1 MPSALETLVKVLK
14 VEREQ
19 GYKDEAEAGGLAAY
33 AAVWTG
39 LALQQARRPEA
50 VALVEEI
57 DGNLRAYGFLDGREA
72 RSKAVE
78 HMLGRITGRI
88 APPPSVQAR
97 IAELHAQ
104 GASPAPAVPANAPET
119 SASPVP
125 AGSPPP
131 RPRETEAQQTQR
143 PPKPPKKPQPQ
154 QPSRQNQRSADEGDD
169 GGNRPEFSSLGPE
182 FGGSTAPGTLD
193 IPASVR
199 LERPLREARPA
210 LSPEEA
216 ADRLHGLRAPVTVIK
231 GIGEGLA
238 EKLQKLGI
246 YTVWDMLQH
255 LPRRYDDYTQL
266 QFIRRLTP
274 DQIVTVIGTI
284 RSTETRVG
292 RNNRRDFF
300 MTVDDGTAPLSVTFF
315 GQHFLINSLRKGQ
328 QVVLHGKTSIFGNR
342 MQLTNPEWELV
353 DIEDLRVI
361 GIVPVYPLT
370 EGLTN
375 KTLRRHMKH
384 AVEYWGERIP
394 DYVPSA
400 VLDRAELGDLGWA
413 VQNLHFPESMD
424 HLAHARRRLSFDQLL
439 LIQLAVMGNRRA
451 WQSTPAIPLTAD
463 DLQMTEFSESV
474 FPYPLTGA
482 QQRVIGEIR
491 ADLARDVPMNRLLQ
505 GDVGSG
511 KTAVAL
517 SAMAIAFFN
526 GRQSA
531 LMAPT
536 SILAEQ
542 HYRNLSRMAESFPG
556 ERKPRVALLTGALP
570 AGEREAVYA
579 GLADGSID
587 MAVGTHA
594 LIQGGVEFRDLAL
607 AIVDEQHRF
616 GVEERGALRGKGSN
630 PHLLVMTATPIP
642 RTLTL
647 TMYADLDLSLLDEMP
662 PGRIPITTTVLQPV
676 ALEQAY
682 LRMQSLLDQG
692 QQAFLVFPLVEASD
706 VSEADSAT
714 EAFERLKP
722 VFYRH
727 KLGLLHGRMRPAEK
741 DEIMRAF
748 REREFDVLVTTS
760 VAEVGVDIP
769 NATVIII
776 HGANRFG
783 LAQLH
788 QFRGRVG
795 RGGLPSYCLLVPDTQ
810 DKDAMDRLIALK
822 INHDGFA
829 LAEVDWKLRGPGDL
843 AGTRQSGSSAFRL
856 MEGITPDLVELAQRE
871 AKTVFA
877 EDPDLALPEHQLL
890 AERVAMLRD
899 ERSDLS

>member
-14 VEREQ
+14 LEREQ
-19 GYKDEAEAGGLAAY
+19 GFKNKAMAGGLAAY
-33 AAVWTG
+33 VPNWSEQ
-39 LALQQARRPEA
+39 ALQQAKRPES
-50 VALVEEI
+50 VALAEEI
-57 DGNLRAYGFLDGREA
+57 ATCMLDYDRAEDREV
-72 RSKAVE
+72 RSRSVE
-78 HMLGRITGRI
+78 YMLGRITGRI
-88 APPPSVQAR
+88 PPPPPVQAR

-104 GASPAPAVPANAPET
+104 SASPAPPPQVAVTTPADLPAPRQPSAEREATRRAPET
-119 SASPVP
+119 NRAPKSSEKPK
-125 AGSPPP
+125 
-131 RPRETEAQQTQR
+131 QQQR
-143 PPKPPKKPQPQ
+143 QPQPNALGDAEDGAN
-154 QPSRQNQRSADEGDD
+154 RQEY
-169 GGNRPEFSSLGPE
+169 SSLGPE
-182 FGGSTAPGTLD
+182 FASAPATGVLD
-193 IPASVR
+193 VPAPVR
-199 LERPLREARPA
+199 LERPPRESRPT

-216 ADRLHGLRAPVTVIK
+216 ADRLHGLRAPVSVIK
-231 GIGEGLA
+231 GIGDGMA
-238 EKLQKLGI
+238 EKLERLGI
-246 YTVWDMLQH
+246 HTVSDMLNH

-266 QFIRRLTP
+266 LYIRRLVP
-274 DQIVTVIGTI
+274 DQVVTIIGTV
-284 RSTETRVG
+284 RSTETRIG

-300 MTVDDGTAPLSVTFF
+300 MIVDDGTAPLAVTFF
-315 GQHFLINSLRKGQ
+315 GQHYLINSLRKGQ

-342 MQLTNPEWELV
+342 IQLTNPEWELV
-353 DIEDLRVI
+353 DIEDLRSI

-370 EGLTN
+370 EGVTN

-394 DYVPSA
+394 DYVPTS

-413 VQNLHFPESMD
+413 VRNLHFPESWD
-424 HLAHARRRLSFDQLL
+424 HLDHARRRLSFDQLL
-439 LIQLAVMGNRRA
+439 LIQLAVMGNRRV
-451 WQSTPAIPLTAD
+451 WQSVPASPLSVD
-463 DLQMTEFSESV
+463 DLQLAEFVESV
-474 FPYPLTGA
+474 FPYTLTGA

-491 ADLARDVPMNRLLQ
+491 EDLARDVPMNRLLQ

-517 SAMAIAFFN
+517 TAMAMAFFN

-542 HYRNLSRMAESFPG
+542 HFRNISRAADSFPG
-556 ERKPRVALLTGALP
+556 DRKPVVALLTSALT
-570 AGEREAVYA
+570 GSERDAIYR

-587 MAVGTHA
+587 MVIGTHA
-594 LIQGGVEFRDLAL
+594 IIQSGVAFRDLAL

-616 GVEERGALRGKGSN
+616 GVEERGAMRGKGVN

-662 PGRIPITTTVLQPV
+662 PGRIPITTTVLQPI

-682 LRMQSLLDQG
+682 ARMQALLDQG
-692 QQAFLVFPLVEASD
+692 QQAFLVFPLVEASET
-706 VSEADSAT
+706 SEADSAV
-714 EAFERLKP
+714 EAFERLQP

-727 KLGLLHGRMRPAEK
+727 KLGLLHGRMKPVEK

-795 RGGLPSYCLLVPDTQ
+795 RGGMASYCLLVPDTSE
-810 DKDAMDRLIALK
+810 KDALDRLMALK

-856 MEGITPDLVELAQRE
+856 MEGITPELVELAQRE
-871 AKTVFA
+871 ARTLFA
-877 EDPDLALPEHQLL
+877 EDPDLALPAHQLL

>member
-1 MPSALETLVKVLK
+1 MPSALETLVKILK
-14 VEREQ
+14 LERDQ
-19 GYKDEAEAGGLAAY
+19 GYKNKAMAGGLAAY
-33 AAVWTG
+33 VPNWSEQA
-39 LALQQARRPEA
+39 LAQARRPEA

-57 DGNLRAYGFLDGREA
+57 AGCMRDYDRAEDRES
-72 RSKAVE
+72 RSKSVE
-78 HMLGRITGRI
+78 YMLGRITGRT
-88 APPPSVQAR
+88 PPPPAIQAR

-104 GASPAPAVPANAPET
+104 SASPAPPVPV
-119 SASPVP
+119 SASEPVTAP
-125 AGSPPP
+125 VASGEAPSGS
-131 RPRETEAQQTQR
+131 RAAEHQR

-154 QPSRQNQRSADEGDD
+154 QQSRPQQAQGGDGDD
-169 GGNRPEFSSLGPE
+169 GGNRPEYSSLGPE
-182 FGGSTAPGTLD
+182 FSGGSELPGTLD
-193 IPASVR
+193 VPVQVR
-199 LERPLREARPA
+199 LERPPREPRPA

-246 YTVWDMLQH
+246 TTVSDMLQH
-255 LPRRYDDYTQL
+255 LPRRYDDYTRL
-266 QFIRRLTP
+266 QYIRRLTP
-274 DQIVTVIGTI
+274 NQVVTVIGTI
-284 RSTETRVG
+284 RATETRIG
-292 RNNRRDFF
+292 RNSRRDFF
-300 MTVDDGTAPLSVTFF
+300 MTVDDGTATLAVTFF

-342 MQLTNPEWELV
+342 IHLTNPEWELV
-353 DIEDLRVI
+353 DIEDLRSI

-384 AVEYWGERIP
+384 AVEYWAERIP
-394 DYVPSA
+394 DYVPAA

-413 VQNLHFPESMD
+413 VRNLHFPESMD

-439 LIQLAVMGNRRA
+439 LIQLAVMGNRRT
-451 WQSTPAIPLTAD
+451 WQSTPAIPLPLD
-463 DLQMTEFSESV
+463 DLQLAEFAESV
-474 FPYPLTGA
+474 FPFPLTSA

-491 ADLARDVPMNRLLQ
+491 ADVARDIPMNRLLQ

-511 KTAVAL
+511 KTAVAVA
-517 SAMAIAFFN
+517 AMAAAFYN

-542 HYRNLSRMAESFPG
+542 HYRNIARMAESFPG
-556 ERKPRVALLTGALP
+556 ERKPVVALLTGALS
-570 AGEREAVYA
+570 AGEREAAYA

-587 MAVGTHA
+587 MVIGTHA

-616 GVEERGALRGKGSN
+616 GVEERGALRGKGAN

-662 PGRIPITTTVLQPV
+662 PGRIPITTTVLQPI

-682 LRMQSLLDQG
+682 LRMQALLDQG
-692 QQAFLVFPLVEASD
+692 QQAFLVFPLVEASET
-706 VSEADSAT
+706 SEADSAT

-795 RGGLPSYCLLVPDTQ
+795 RGGLPSFCLLVPDTQ
-810 DKDAMDRLIALK
+810 DKDAMDRLMALK

-856 MEGITPDLVELAQRE
+856 MEGITPELVELAQRE

-877 EDPDLALPEHQLL
+877 EDPDLARSEHQLL

>member
-1 MPSALETLVKVLK
+1 MPSALETLVSVLK
-14 VEREQ
+14 AEREQ
-19 GYKDEAEAGGLAAY
+19 GFRNEVEAGGLSAY
-33 AAVWTG
+33 APTWSG
-39 LALQQARRPEA
+39 LAMQQARRPET

-57 DGNLRAYGFLDGREA
+57 DGSLRAYGYLEGREA
-72 RSKAVE
+72 RSKSVE
-78 HMLGRITGRI
+78 YMLGRITGRL

-104 GASPAPAVPANAPET
+104 SASPAP
-119 SASPVP
+119 PVP
-125 AGSPPP
+125 ASAPEASAAPVRPASPPP
-131 RPRETEAQQTQR
+131 RPREAEPR
-143 PPKPPKKPQPQ
+143 PPKPPKKPQQTSRPPQ
-154 QPSRQNQRSADEGDD
+154 RGNDDGDD

-182 FGGSTAPGTLD
+182 IGGGTAPGTLD
-193 IPASVR
+193 IPARAR
-199 LERPLREARPA
+199 LERPPREPRPV

-328 QVVLHGKTSIFGNR
+328 QVVLHGKTTIFGNR
-342 MQLTNPEWELV
+342 MQLSNPEWELV
-353 DIEDLRVI
+353 DIEDLRAI

-370 EGLTN
+370 EGITN
-375 KTLRRHMKH
+375 KTLRRHMRH

-394 DYVPSA
+394 DYMPSA

-413 VQNLHFPESMD
+413 VSNLHFPESMD
-424 HLAHARRRLSFDQLL
+424 HLAHARRRISFDQLL

-451 WQSTPAIPLTAD
+451 WQSTPAIPLYAD
-463 DLQMTEFSESV
+463 DLQMAEFSESV

-542 HYRNLSRMAESFPG
+542 HYRNITRMAEAFPG
-556 ERKPRVALLTGALP
+556 ERKPRVALLTGALSG
-570 AGEREAVYA
+570 GEREAVYA

-587 MAVGTHA
+587 MAIGTHA

-616 GVEERGALRGKGSN
+616 GVEERGALRGKGAN

-682 LRMQSLLDQG
+682 LRMQALLDQG

-706 VSEADSAT
+706 SSEADSAT

-727 KLGLLHGRMRPAEK
+727 KLGLLHGRMKPAEK

-769 NATVIII
+769 AATVIII

-856 MEGITPDLVELAQRE
+856 MEGITPELVELAQRE

>member
-1 MPSALETLVKVLK
+1 MPSALETLVKILK

-19 GYKDEAEAGGLAAY
+19 GYKNEAEAGGLAAY
-33 AAVWTG
+33 SSTWVG
-39 LALQQARRPEA
+39 LAMQQARRPEA

-72 RSKAVE
+72 RSKSVE
-78 HMLGRITGRI
+78 YMLGRITGRI

-104 GASPAPAVPANAPET
+104 SASPAPPVPAAAPESGASPAHAAA
-119 SASPVP
+119 
-125 AGSPPP
+125 PPP
-131 RPRETEAQQTQR
+131 RPREAEAQR
-143 PPKPPKKPQPQ
+143 PPKPPKKLQPQ
-154 QPSRQNQRSADEGDD
+154 QSPRPPQRSGDEGDD

-182 FGGSTAPGTLD
+182 FSGSTTPGTLD
-193 IPASVR
+193 LPARVR
-199 LERPLREARPA
+199 LERPPREARPA

-238 EKLQKLGI
+238 ERLQKLGI

-353 DIEDLRVI
+353 DIEDLRAI

-394 DYVPSA
+394 DYLPSV

-413 VQNLHFPESMD
+413 VRNLHFPESLD

-451 WQSTPAIPLTAD
+451 WQSTPAIPLAAD
-463 DLQMTEFSESV
+463 DLQVAEFSESV
-474 FPYPLTGA
+474 FPYSLTGA
-482 QQRVIGEIR
+482 QQRVLGEIR

-517 SAMAIAFFN
+517 SAMAITFFN

-542 HYRNLSRMAESFPG
+542 HYRNISGMAESFPG
-556 ERKPRVALLTGALP
+556 ERKPRVALLTGALS

-616 GVEERGALRGKGSN
+616 GVEERGALRGKGAN

-682 LRMQSLLDQG
+682 LRMQGLLDQG

-706 VSEADSAT
+706 ASEADSAT

-856 MEGITPDLVELAQRE
+856 MEGITPELVELAQRE

>member
-14 VEREQ
+14 TEREQ
-19 GYKDEAEAGGLAAY
+19 GYENKAMAGGLAAY
-33 AAVWTG
+33 VPNWSEQAR
-39 LALQQARRPEA
+39 QQARRPEA
-50 VALVEEI
+50 VALVEEVA
-57 DGNLRAYGFLDGREA
+57 GCMREYDA
-72 RSKAVE
+72 AEDRETRSKSVDY
-78 HMLGRITGRI
+78 MLGRITGRI

-104 GASPAPAVPANAPET
+104 SASPAP
-119 SASPVP
+119 PVP
-125 AGSPPP
+125 APEAQARPAASSERPP
-131 RPRETEAQQTQR
+131 RPHPSEPPRA
-143 PPKPPKKPQPQ
+143 PKPPKKPQQ
-154 QPSRQNQRSADEGDD
+154 QRPPRQPVHDGDE
-169 GGNRPEFSSLGPE
+169 GGNRQEFSSLGPE
-182 FGGSTAPGTLD
+182 FGGAPSPGMLD
-193 IPASVR
+193 VPSAVH
-199 LERPLREARPA
+199 LERPPREPRPA

-238 EKLQKLGI
+238 EKLARLGI
-246 YTVWDMLQH
+246 VTVWDMLQL

-266 QFIRRLTP
+266 RFISRLTP

-284 RSTETRVG
+284 RSTETRIG
-292 RNNRRDFF
+292 RNNRRDFY
-300 MTVDDGTAPLSVTFF
+300 MTVDDGTATLSVTFF

-342 MQLTNPEWELV
+342 IHLTNPEWELV
-353 DIEDLRVI
+353 DIEDLRAI

-375 KTLRRHMKH
+375 KTLRRHMRH
-384 AVEYWGERIP
+384 AVEYWAERIP
-394 DYVPSA
+394 DYVPPA

-413 VQNLHFPESMD
+413 VQNLHFPESKD

-451 WQSTPAIPLTAD
+451 WQSTPAVPLPVD
-463 DLQMTEFSESV
+463 DLQLAEFSESV
-474 FPYPLTGA
+474 FPYSLTGA
-482 QQRVIGEIR
+482 QRRVISEIR
-491 ADLARDVPMNRLLQ
+491 ADLGRDVPMNRLLQ

-517 SAMAIAFFN
+517 SAMAMAFLN

-542 HYRNLSRMAESFPG
+542 HYRHFVRMAEAFPG
-556 ERKPRVALLTGALP
+556 DRKPRVALLTGAL
-570 AGEREAVYA
+570 AGGEREAVYT

-587 MAVGTHA
+587 MVVGTHA
-594 LIQGGVEFRDLAL
+594 LIQGGVEFRNLAL

-616 GVEERGALRGKGSN
+616 GVEERGALRGKGAN

-682 LRMQSLLDQG
+682 LRMQGLLDQG
-692 QQAFLVFPLVEASD
+692 QQAFLVFPLVEASE
-706 VSEADSAT
+706 VSEADSAI

-727 KLGLLHGRMRPAEK
+727 KLGLLHGRMKPAEK

-795 RGGLPSYCLLVPDTQ
+795 RGGLPSFCLLVPDTQ
-810 DKDAMDRLIALK
+810 DKDAMDRLMALK

-856 MEGITPDLVELAQRE
+856 MEGVTPELVELAQRE
-871 AKTVFA
+871 ARTVFA

>member
-14 VEREQ
+14 LEREQ
-19 GYKDEAEAGGLAAY
+19 GYRNKAMTGGLAAF
-33 AAVWTG
+33 VPNWSEQ
-39 LALQQARRPEA
+39 ALQQARRPET

-57 DGNLRAYGFLDGREA
+57 VVCMRDYDRAEEREA
-72 RSKAVE
+72 RGKAIE
-78 HMLGRITGRI
+78 YMLGRITGRI
-88 APPPSVQAR
+88 APPPVVQAR

-104 GASPAPAVPANAPET
+104 GASPAPAP
-119 SASPVP
+119 SASA
-125 AGSPPP
+125 AGAEPPQAAPRPTEQPP
-131 RPRETEAQQTQR
+131 RTSDSQQQR
-143 PPKPPKKPQPQ
+143 SQKPPRKPQPPQ
-154 QPSRQNQRSADEGDD
+154 QHPGQHGRGDHEGGDEGGSRQEY
-169 GGNRPEFSSLGPE
+169 SSLGPE
-182 FGGSTAPGTLD
+182 FASGGAGQLDVPAP
-193 IPASVR
+193 VH
-199 LERPLREARPA
+199 LERPPREPRPV
-210 LSPEEA
+210 LDPDEA
-216 ADRLHGLRAPVTVIK
+216 ADRIHGLRAPVSVIK
-231 GIGEGLA
+231 GIGEGMA
-238 EKLQKLGI
+238 EKFERLGI
-246 YTVWDMLQH
+246 QTVYDLLLH
-255 LPRRYDDYTQL
+255 LPRRYDDYTKL
-266 QFIRRLTP
+266 QYIRRLTP
-274 DQIVTVIGTI
+274 DQVVTVIGTI

-292 RNNRRDFF
+292 RNNRKDFF
-300 MTVDDGTAPLSVTFF
+300 MVVDDGTAPLSVTFF
-315 GQHFLINSLRKGQ
+315 GQHYLINALRKGQ

-342 MQLTNPEWELV
+342 IQLTNPEWEAV
-353 DIEDLRVI
+353 DVEDLRTI

-384 AVEYWGERIP
+384 AVDYWTERIP
-394 DYVPSA
+394 DYVPVS

-413 VQNLHFPESMD
+413 VRNLHFPESFD
-424 HLAHARRRLSFDQLL
+424 HLAHARRRLAFDQLL
-439 LIQLAVMGNRRA
+439 LIQLAVLGNRRA
-451 WQSTPAIPLTAD
+451 WQSVPAVPLFVDEAR
-463 DLQMTEFSESV
+463 LAEFSESV
-474 FPYPLTGA
+474 FPFPLTGA

-491 ADLARDVPMNRLLQ
+491 ADLARETPMNRLLQ

-517 SAMAIAFFN
+517 AAMAIAFFN

-542 HYRNLSRMAESFPG
+542 HFRSITRYAEQFPG
-556 ERKPRVALLTGALP
+556 DRKPVVALLTSALTN
-570 AGEREAVYA
+570 GEREAVYA
-579 GLADGSID
+579 GLRDGSID
-587 MAVGTHA
+587 MVIGTHA
-594 LIQGGVEFRDLAL
+594 LIQQGVEFRDLAL
-607 AIVDEQHRF
+607 AIIDEQHRF
-616 GVEERGALRGKGSN
+616 GVEERGALRGKGTN

-676 ALEQAY
+676 AVEQAY
-682 LRMQSLLDQG
+682 ARMQALLDQG
-692 QQAFLVFPLVEASD
+692 QQAFLVFPLVEASET
-706 VSEADSAT
+706 SEADSAV

-727 KLGLLHGRMRPAEK
+727 KLGLLHGRMKPAEK

-748 REREFDVLVTTS
+748 REREFDVLITTS

-795 RGGLPSYCLLVPDTQ
+795 RGGLQSYCLLVPDSSE
-810 DKDAMDRLIALK
+810 KDAMDRLNALK

-829 LAEVDWKLRGPGDL
+829 LAEVDWRMRGPGDL
-843 AGTRQSGSSAFRL
+843 VGTRQSGSSAFRL
-856 MEGITPDLVELAQRE
+856 MDGVTPELVELAQRE
-871 AKTVFA
+871 ARTLFA
-877 EDPDLALPEHQLL
+877 EDPDLVQPEYRLL
-890 AERVAMLRD
+890 AERVEMLRD

>member
-14 VEREQ
+14 LEREQ
-19 GYKDEAEAGGLAAY
+19 GYKNKAMAGGLAAY
-33 AAVWTG
+33 VPNWSEQAH
-39 LALQQARRPEA
+39 QQARRPEA

-57 DGNLRAYGFLDGREA
+57 AGCMADYDRAEDRES
-72 RSKAVE
+72 RSKAIE
-78 HMLGRITGRI
+78 YMLGRITGRV
-88 APPPSVQAR
+88 APPPAVQAR
-97 IAELHAQ
+97 IAELHAR
-104 GASPAPAVPANAPET
+104 GASPAPDQPAAREAPAET
-119 SASPVP
+119 PEPPQEPVM
-125 AGSPPP
+125 AAPP
-131 RPRETEAQQTQR
+131 RAAEAPR

-154 QPSRQNQRSADEGDD
+154 AQRSPMPPNDATDD
-169 GGNRPEFSSLGPE
+169 GKGPEYSSLGPE
-182 FGGSTAPGTLD
+182 FGGSPTPGALD
-193 IPASVR
+193 VPTPVR
-199 LERPLREARPA
+199 LERPPREPRPV
-210 LSPEEA
+210 LHPDEA
-216 ADRLHGLRAPVTVIK
+216 ADRLRGLRAPVTVIK
-231 GIGEGLA
+231 GIGDTLA

-246 YTVWDMLQH
+246 ITVWDMLQH
-255 LPRRYDDYTQL
+255 LPRRYDDYTRL
-266 QFIRRLTP
+266 QYIRRLTA
-274 DQIVTVIGTI
+274 DQTVTVIGTV
-284 RSTETRVG
+284 RSAETRVG

-300 MTVDDGTAPLSVTFF
+300 MTVDDGTATLAVTFF

-342 MQLTNPEWELV
+342 IQMTNPEWEQV
-353 DIEDLRVI
+353 DIEDLRSI

-394 DYVPSA
+394 DYMPTS
-400 VLDRAELGDLGWA
+400 VLDRAELADLGWA
-413 VQNLHFPESMD
+413 VRNLHFPESMD
-424 HLAHARRRLSFDQLL
+424 HLDHARRRLSFDQLL
-439 LIQLAVMGNRRA
+439 LIQLAVMGNRRR
-451 WQSTPAIPLTAD
+451 WQSTPAAPLPID
-463 DLQMTEFSESV
+463 DWRLNEFVESV
-474 FPYPLTGA
+474 FPYALTGA
-482 QQRVIGEIR
+482 QQRVIHEIR
-491 ADLARDVPMNRLLQ
+491 ADVARDVPMNRLLQ

-517 SAMAIAFFN
+517 AAMAMAFFN

-531 LMAPT
+531 IMAPT

-542 HYRNLSRMAESFPG
+542 HYRNISRMAESFPG
-556 ERKPRVALLTGALP
+556 ERKPRVALLTGAL
-570 AGEREAVYA
+570 AQGERDGVYA

-587 MAVGTHA
+587 MVVGTHA
-594 LIQGGVEFRDLAL
+594 LIQGGVEFSDLAL

-616 GVEERGALRGKGSN
+616 GVEERGLLRGKGAN

-662 PGRIPITTTVLQPV
+662 PGRIPITTTVLQPI

-682 LRMQSLLDQG
+682 ARMQSLLDQG
-692 QQAFLVFPLVEASD
+692 QQAFLVFPLVEASET
-706 VSEADSAT
+706 SEADSAV
-714 EAFERLKP
+714 EAFDRLRP

-727 KLGLLHGRMRPAEK
+727 KLGLLHGRMKPAEK

-810 DKDAMDRLIALK
+810 EKDALDRLMALK

-856 MEGITPDLVELAQRE
+856 MEGITPELVELAQRE
-871 AKTVFA
+871 ARTLFA
-877 EDPDLALPEHQLL
+877 QDPDLAHGEHRLL
-890 AERVAMLRD
+890 AERVAILRD